1 MKRPRRSSDS
11 KKSVP
16 FKPSAINLSEAN
28 FNFGAMKSPKT
39 QPRKSGKGVVV
50 ASGKKVAATPMNNG
64 IGRKSTGIGSTQKPT
79 SRSFNL
85 QQALVVYLDAK

>member
-16 FKPSAINLSEAN
+16 FKPSALNLGETN

-39 QPRKSGKGVVV
+39 QPRKSGKGVTA
-50 ASGKKVAATPMNNG
+50 ASGKKVTATPLAAG
-64 IGRKSTGIGSTQKPT
+64 INRKSTGISSTQKPT
-79 SRSFNL
+79 SKDCFIIAIKS
-85 QQALVVYLDAK
+85 VHIYM

>member
-16 FKPSAINLSEAN
+16 FKPSALNLGEAN

-39 QPRKSGKGVVV
+39 QPRKSGKGVVA
-50 ASGKKVAATPMNNG
+50 ASGKKVTATPLAAG
-64 IGRKSTGIGSTQKPT
+64 ATRKSAGISSTQKQT
-79 SRSFNL
+79 SKDCFIIAIKS
-85 QQALVVYLDAK
+85 VHIYM